1 MREIRYGGTQKQ
13 NTQSENDIQS
23 IKDDRS
29 NYKTITKKSIRKRNQ
44 RNESPE
50 VEDVDSPRKKNEY

>member
-1 MREIRYGGTQKQ
+1 MREIRYGSTKKQ

-50 VEDVDSPRKKNEY
+50 VEDVDSPKKKNEY

>member
-1 MREIRYGGTQKQ
+1 MREIRYGGTKKQ

>member
-1 MREIRYGGTQKQ
+1 MREIRYGSTKKQ

-50 VEDVDSPRKKNEY
+50 VEDVDSPRKMNEY